1 MPDTERRGW
10 VHTLRGV
17 LTEPMF
23 VLLLAAAGLYLLLG
37 DWGEGLLLSAF
48 ALLTVALVVVQGR
61 RREHALQ
68 ALRDLSVPWVRVNR
82 DGQWQQCPATEVEC
96 GDWLMLSEGDRVA
109 ADGVLCRA
117 TDLRVDEAM
126 LTGESWPV
134 DKWPK
139 AEVYAGTLV
148 VAGHGV
154 AEVTATGGRTRMGG
168 IGRALSSIEQ
178 VPTPLQL
185 QVRRLVRGFGA
196 LAAMAM
202 VLVVLWWGTLQRDWV
217 GGVLSALALGMLPE
231 VFPMALAV
239 FMSMGAWR
247 LSRLQVLAR
256 RPAAIEALGTTT
268 LLCVDKT
275 GTLTENRLRLVQAL
289 LVLARAGLLTSAVF
303 TPAPTP
309 SIDQQR
315 TWVMSTLLAGN
326 LSLAALQLSEGW
338 EGPDWR
344 STAAQVYGAASAC
357 ALVFWLLALQWSPLS
372 ALLQLQPVPLQPLC
386 TACALVVGMLALAQR
401 WLLKR

>member
-1 MPDTERRGW
+1 MTEEPLSGLSTPEARQRLRVQGANAMPDTERRGW
-10 VHTLRGV
+10 VHTLREV

-68 ALRDLSVPWVRVNR
+68 ALRDLSVPWVRVHR
-82 DGQWQQCPATEVEC
+82 DGQWQQCPATEVVC

-217 GGVLSALALGMLPE
+217 GGVLSALALGMGMLPE
-231 VFPMALAV
+231 EFPWHWPSSCRWVLGGFRACRCWHGARPPSKRWAPPRCCVWTRLA
-239 FMSMGAWR
+239 
-247 LSRLQVLAR
+247 
-256 RPAAIEALGTTT
+256 P
-268 LLCVDKT
+268 
-275 GTLTENRLRLVQAL
+275 
-289 LVLARAGLLTSAVF
+289 
-303 TPAPTP
+303 
-309 SIDQQR
+309 
-315 TWVMSTLLAGN
+315 
-326 LSLAALQLSEGW
+326 
-338 EGPDWR
+338 
-344 STAAQVYGAASAC
+344 
-357 ALVFWLLALQWSPLS
+357 
-372 ALLQLQPVPLQPLC
+372 
-386 TACALVVGMLALAQR
+386 
-401 WLLKR
+401 